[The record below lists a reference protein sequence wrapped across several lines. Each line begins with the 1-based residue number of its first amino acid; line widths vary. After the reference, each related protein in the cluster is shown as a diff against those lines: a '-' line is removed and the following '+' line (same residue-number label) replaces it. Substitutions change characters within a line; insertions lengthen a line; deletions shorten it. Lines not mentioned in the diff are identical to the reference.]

1 MTFERSQ
8 IKELLHISSQDV
20 AAFTVAQYGMRC
32 SIYLPVS
39 FSVYLSLS

>member
-20 AAFTVAQYGMRC
+20 AAFTLAQYGMRC